1 MKITPLQKRFNFKKF
16 KRQEYSRKLRHPW
29 HMIAQV
35 KEKTKY
41 IVLQEILSILI
52 KRRNF
57 IVKDNMNWY
66 KRSGGLS
73 HVTCLY

>member
-1 MKITPLQKRFNFKKF
+1 
-16 KRQEYSRKLRHPW
+16 
-29 HMIAQV
+29 MIAQM